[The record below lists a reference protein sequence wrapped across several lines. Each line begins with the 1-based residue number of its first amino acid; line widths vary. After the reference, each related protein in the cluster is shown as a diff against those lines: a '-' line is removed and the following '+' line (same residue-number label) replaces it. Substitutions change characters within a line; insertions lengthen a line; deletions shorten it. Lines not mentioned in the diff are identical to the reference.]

1 MARISTYVIDGTIVD
16 GDKVIGSD
24 ANNDMVTK
32 NYTIGDLVAYFAV
45 SIGDFLVPYN
55 NATDDVDLGTFTIS
69 ASSLYLS
76 DGVFLNGSPG
86 VSGEALVSQGPG
98 LPAVWSAIVGSQDL
112 LNVLNNGN
120 TADESIILEDASA
133 RIVADISGVHNAS
146 ANVYVKN
153 KSTNNVGQLFSN
165 KATFEDNALQRSV
178 SYLSN
183 EIQYVE
189 TIFGNT
195 VTVRP
200 GAYNNQTFVY
210 PNVGGAFT
218 MSVNGIFADLS
229 GNITI
234 PIGPGGGTLLALP
247 FTTDHLASTNNPY
260 VIGDVVYYLGNV
272 YRCIANN
279 DSILPTDPLYWINLS
294 AGFPLVQQP
303 SDWNSTSGNNQ
314 ILNKP
319 TIGGSVGFEMNFLL
333 MGA

>member
-1 MARISTYVIDGTIVD
+1 
-16 GDKVIGSD
+16 
-24 ANNDMVTK
+24 
-32 NYTIGDLVAYFAV
+32 
-45 SIGDFLVPYN
+45 
-55 NATDDVDLGTFTIS
+55 
-69 ASSLYLS
+69 
-76 DGVFLNGSPG
+76 
-86 VSGEALVSQGPG
+86 
-98 LPAVWSAIVGSQDL
+98 